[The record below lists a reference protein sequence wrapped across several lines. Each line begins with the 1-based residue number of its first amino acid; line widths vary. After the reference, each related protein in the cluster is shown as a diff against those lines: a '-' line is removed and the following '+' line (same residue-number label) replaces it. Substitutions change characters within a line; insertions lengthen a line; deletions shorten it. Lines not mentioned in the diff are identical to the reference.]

1 MKKVSLL
8 AASVAFALTGCGG
21 SDGDSSGATPGGVVI
36 TAIDGYLQHAE
47 VWVDT
52 DNDLLLDEGA
62 DTKLSELTNASGQY
76 TLPNEHKDKAIFIKA
91 VANQTIDS
99 TRGLVA
105 SDFVIAATAGS
116 TVINPMTNMVVEQL
130 AGDNTLTQEEAEQN
144 VVDSITIPDSEAEG
158 LNVDADLIFG
168 DYIASTN
175 EDASALNAIGE
186 TLVDNADLDLT
197 PEQQL
202 DLAETVANQTD
213 DMTDKER
220 EEYAPVVTPPQNG
233 NDLVVEPNN
242 RPVHDQEDDH
252 LDTVKLDQGA
262 TWTPINV
269 ALHFSDKEDA
279 PVHDD
284 AAVLNYELKELDGN
298 NSNALTITDGV
309 ITKASGTMDR
319 AGTFQYQI
327 FAEDKDGALSYPLN
341 LTVEVIAPNQ
351 APEEDETVQAEL
363 QKDVYGWTIIS
374 QEELSETLTISGL
387 FSDADG
393 DDLTYTVRT
402 SLEKN
407 KDNKDSGFTASID
420 ANDTI
425 SFSGTV
431 PHTAAK
437 DMEHL
442 YIYADDGINP
452 AEIVTLKFPEIK
464 AGAAPEPTP
473 SEHVLEDQFL
483 HFVEHGDGD
492 RDYMSAWCDTVY
504 LDSKTKVMYWNI
516 RTDNNNWECTSEDLS
531 LFEAGPTYTV
541 NADKTIS
548 FDGMTLDV
556 ISEDIYGDNLDHYF
570 VSLDENGDT
579 ELYSYYQNT
588 VAVENMIYQPVIE
601 AGWKTRIVHTYVEGN
616 AQELDVSAV
625 VQEHSENYVAAEVHI
640 GDMSCDQFEAI
651 YPGYNMYVSASNGQE
666 FWNLSVVD
674 DSKDPEQPGC
684 YIKRKPNNG
693 IALEPGLFSIQ
704 FKANNS
710 DEAETIVFSFNKE

>member
-1 MKKVSLL
+1 
-8 AASVAFALTGCGG
+8 
-21 SDGDSSGATPGGVVI
+21 
-36 TAIDGYLQHAE
+36 AIDGYLQHAE